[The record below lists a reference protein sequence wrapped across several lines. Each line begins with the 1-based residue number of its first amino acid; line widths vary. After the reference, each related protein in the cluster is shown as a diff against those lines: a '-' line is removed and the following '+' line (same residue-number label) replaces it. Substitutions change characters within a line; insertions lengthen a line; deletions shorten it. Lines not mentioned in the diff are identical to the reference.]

1 MRVRMGK
8 SSVFRT
14 TAQELSDAINDRF
27 IAFFLALSVAKV
39 AVSVLLR
46 YGKGYGSKHSMR
58 ERRPF
63 AFSES
68 DLSRR

>member
-27 IAFFLALSVAKV
+27 IAVFLVLSVAKV

-46 YGKGYGSKHSMR
+46 YGKGYGSKHSKCSHTC
-58 ERRPF
+58 E
-63 AFSES
+63 FSV
-68 DLSRR
+68 